1 MIEYTKE
8 LNVASQCRATASDEL
23 SAKIL
28 VDGGSGTL
36 RELLNDAASS
46 IENLANDELLIKS
59 LYESLC
65 ECFAPTW
72 ESGDIGMDVNGLL
85 IIPKGEPIYAGSQAE
100 LEAEETECV
109 HMCLDDAGVPRAD
122 EGGAI
127 FSLWGR
133 VLRFKQMGH
142 NAM

>member
-72 ESGDIGMDVNGLL
+72 ESGTTQDLVQDRRIAVLN
-85 IIPKGEPIYAGSQAE
+85 
-100 LEAEETECV
+100 
-109 HMCLDDAGVPRAD
+109 
-122 EGGAI
+122 
-127 FSLWGR
+127 R
-133 VLRFKQMGH
+133 VRERLKCE
-142 NAM
+142 